1 MDSRE
6 ALREDSATRQAH
18 TDMKDTL
25 GVLLAGGAG
34 ERLFPLTRDRAKPA
48 VPFGGHYRII
58 DITLSNCINSGL
70 RRVFILTQYKALSLN
85 RHIREGWTGIVA
97 QELGE
102 FFELLPPMQR
112 TGANWYMGTADAV
125 YQNIYSIGSE
135 QPKHMIILGG
145 DHIYKMDYSRM
156 LELHKETH
164 AEVTLA
170 TLPVA
175 PEEVSRFG
183 VVDVAANGEIIGFQE
198 KPATTTVRSPF
209 NPDSVEASM
218 GIYIFNTE
226 VLLKALIA
234 DAEDPNS
241 KHDFGH
247 NILPNLLGKKKMM
260 AYTFVDENKQQALYW
275 RDVGTLDS
283 YYDANMDLCSVSPVF
298 NLYDKSWPMRTRV
311 RQYPPA
317 KFVFGEPGRT
327 GMARDSVITAG
338 VIVSGASV
346 SNSVL
351 SQDVRVNSYSEVDA
365 SIIFSHVNI
374 GRHCRIRRAIIDRDV
389 HIPEGTVIGY
399 DPVEDKRRY
408 FVTPSGLTIVTRD
421 ASLFENPV
429 DPEFQERY

>member
-1 MDSRE
+1 
-6 ALREDSATRQAH
+6 
-18 TDMKDTL
+18 
-25 GVLLAGGAG
+25 
-34 ERLFPLTRDRAKPA
+34 
-48 VPFGGHYRII
+48 
-58 DITLSNCINSGL
+58 
-70 RRVFILTQYKALSLN
+70 
-85 RHIREGWTGIVA
+85 
-97 QELGE
+97 
-102 FFELLPPMQR
+102 
-112 TGANWYMGTADAV
+112 
-125 YQNIYSIGSE
+125 
-135 QPKHMIILGG
+135 
-145 DHIYKMDYSRM
+145 MDYSRM

-170 TLPVA
+170 TLPIP
-175 PEEVSRFG
+175 PEDVSRFG
-183 VVDVAANGEIIGFQE
+183 VVDVATNGEIIGFQE

-408 FVTPSGLTIVTRD
+408 FVTPSGLTIVARD

>member
-1 MDSRE
+1 
-6 ALREDSATRQAH
+6 
-18 TDMKDTL
+18 MKDTL

-58 DITLSNCINSGL
+58 DVTLSNCINSGL

-112 TGANWYMGTADAV
+112 TGTNWYMGTADAV

-135 QPKHMIILGG
+135 QPKHMIILSG

-156 LELHKETH
+156 LEYHKETN
-164 AEVTLA
+164 AEATLA
-170 TLPVA
+170 TLPVS
-175 PEEVSRFG
+175 PDEVSRFG
-183 VVDVAANGEIIGFQE
+183 VVDVNSKGEVIGFHE
-198 KPATTTVRSPF
+198 KPATTSFRSPF
-209 NPDSVEASM
+209 KPDSVEASM
-218 GIYIFNTE
+218 GVYIFNTE
-226 VLLKALIA
+226 TLLKALIA

-247 NILPNLLGKKKMM
+247 NILPNMLGKRKMM
-260 AYTFVDENKQQALYW
+260 AYTFVDENKQTALYW

-283 YYDANMDLCSVSPVF
+283 YYEANMDLCSVSPVF
-298 NLYDKSWPMRTRV
+298 NLYDKNWPIRTRV

-317 KFVFGEPGRT
+317 KFVFSEPGRT
-327 GMARDSVITAG
+327 GMAMDSVITAG
-338 VIVSGASV
+338 VIISGAAV

-351 SQDVRVNSYSEVDA
+351 SQDVRVNSYSDVD
-365 SIIFSHVNI
+365 SSVIFSHVNI

-429 DPEFQERY
+429 EPEFGERY

>member
-1 MDSRE
+1 
-6 ALREDSATRQAH
+6 
-18 TDMKDTL
+18 MKDTL

-70 RRVFILTQYKALSLN
+70 RKVFILTQYKALSLN
-85 RHIREGWTGIVA
+85 RHIREGWSGAVA

-102 FFELLPPMQR
+102 FFDLLPPMQR

-135 QPKHMIILGG
+135 QPKYMIILSG

-156 LELHKETH
+156 LEYHQQTN

-170 TLPVA
+170 TLPI
-175 PEEVSRFG
+175 PPDEVSRFG
-183 VVDVAANGEIIGFQE
+183 VVEVAQGGEVLGFQE
-198 KPATTTVRSPF
+198 KPASTSFRSPF
-209 NPDSVEASM
+209 NPNAVDASM
-218 GIYIFNTE
+218 GIYIFNTD
-226 VLLKALIA
+226 VLLKALIL
-234 DAEDPNS
+234 DAEDPES

-247 NILPNLLGKKKMM
+247 NILPAMLGKKKMM
-260 AYTFVDENKQQALYW
+260 AYSFVDENKQQALYW
-275 RDVGTLDS
+275 RDVGTLDA

-298 NLYDKSWPMRTRV
+298 NLYDKDWPIRTRV

-327 GMARDSVITAG
+327 GSATSSIITAG
-338 VIVSGASV
+338 VIISGAQI
-346 SNSVL
+346 SNCIV
-351 SQDVRVNSYSEVDA
+351 SQDVRVNSYSQVDS

-374 GRHCRIRRAIIDRDV
+374 GRHCRIRRAIIDRNV
-389 HIPEGTVIGY
+389 TIPEGTVIGY
-399 DPVEDKRRY
+399 DPVEDKKRY
-408 FVTPSGLTIVTRD
+408 FVTPSGLTIVTRET
-421 ASLFENPV
+421 SLFENPV
-429 DPEFQERY
+429 APDFFQKH

>member
-1 MDSRE
+1 
-6 ALREDSATRQAH
+6 
-18 TDMKDTL
+18 MKDTL

-70 RRVFILTQYKALSLN
+70 RRVYVLTQYKALSLN

-112 TGANWYMGTADAV
+112 TGTNWYMGTADAV

-135 QPKHMIILGG
+135 QPKHMIILSG

-156 LELHKETH
+156 LDYHRENK
-164 AEVTLA
+164 ADVTLA
-170 TLPVA
+170 TIPVA
-175 PEEVSRFG
+175 PDEVSRFG
-183 VVDVAANGEIIGFQE
+183 VVDVGTSGEVQGFLE
-198 KPATTTVRSPF
+198 KPASTTFRSPF
-209 NPDSVEASM
+209 NPDKVEASM
-218 GIYIFNTE
+218 GVYIFNTE
-226 VLLKALIA
+226 ILLKALIA

-247 NILPNLLGKKKMM
+247 NILPNMLGKRKMM
-260 AYTFVDENKQQALYW
+260 AYSFVDENKQTALYW

-283 YYDANMDLCSVSPVF
+283 YYEANMDLCSVTPIF
-298 NLYDKSWPMRTRV
+298 NLYDKSWPIRTRV

-327 GMARDSVITAG
+327 GMAMNSIITAG
-338 VIVSGASV
+338 VIISGGTV

-351 SQDVRVNSYSEVDA
+351 SQDVRVNSYSEIDS
-365 SIIFSHVNI
+365 SIIFSHVQI

-429 DPEFQERY
+429 EPEFGDRY

>member
-1 MDSRE
+1 
-6 ALREDSATRQAH
+6 
-18 TDMKDTL
+18 MKDTL

-112 TGANWYMGTADAV
+112 TGTNWYMGTADAV

-135 QPKHMIILGG
+135 QPKHMIILSG

-156 LELHKETH
+156 LEYHKETH
-164 AEVTLA
+164 ADVTLA
-170 TLPVA
+170 TMPIA
-175 PEEVSRFG
+175 PDEVSRFG
-183 VVDVAANGEIIGFQE
+183 VVDVVMRGELQGFQE
-198 KPATTTVRSPF
+198 KPASTTFRSPF
-209 NPDSVEASM
+209 NPDKVEASM

-226 VLLKALIA
+226 ILLKALIA

-247 NILPNLLGKKKMM
+247 NILPEMLGKKKMM
-260 AYTFVDENKQQALYW
+260 AYSFVDENKQTALYW

-283 YYDANMDLCSVSPVF
+283 YYEANMDLCSVSPVF

-327 GMARDSVITAG
+327 GMAVNSVITAG
-338 VIVSGASV
+338 VIISGASV

-365 SIIFSHVNI
+365 SIIFSHVQI

-429 DPEFQERY
+429 EPEFGDRY

>member
-1 MDSRE
+1 
-6 ALREDSATRQAH
+6 
-18 TDMKDTL
+18 MKDTL

-70 RRVFILTQYKALSLN
+70 RRVYILTQYKALSLN
-85 RHIREGWTGIVA
+85 RHVREGWTGIMA

-112 TGANWYMGTADAV
+112 TGTNWYIGTADAV

-135 QPKHMIILGG
+135 QPAYVIILSG

-156 LELHKETH
+156 LEYHKETK

-170 TLPVA
+170 VLPIS
-175 PEEVSRFG
+175 PEETKQFG
-183 VVDVAANGEIIGFQE
+183 IVEVGQTGEVIGFQE
-198 KPATTTVRSPF
+198 KPVTTTVRSPF
-209 NPDSVEASM
+209 NPNTVDASM
-218 GIYIFNTE
+218 GVYIFDTE
-226 VLLKALIA
+226 VLIKALIA
-234 DAEDPNS
+234 DAEDPDS

-260 AYTFVDENKQQALYW
+260 AYSFVDENKQRALYW
-275 RDVGTLDS
+275 RDVGTLDA
-283 YYDANMDLCSVSPVF
+283 YYEANMDLCSVSPVF
-298 NLYDKSWPMRTRV
+298 NLYDKTWPIRTRV

-327 GMARDSVITAG
+327 GSAVNSIITAG
-338 VIVSGASV
+338 VIISGASV
-346 SNSVL
+346 TNSVL
-351 SQDVRVNSYSEVDA
+351 SQDVRVNSYSEID
-365 SIIFSHVNI
+365 STIIFSHVNI
-374 GRHCRIRRAIIDRDV
+374 GRHCRIRKAILDRDV

-399 DPVEDKRRY
+399 DSVEDKRRY

-429 DPEFQERY
+429 DPEFGERY

>member
-1 MDSRE
+1 
-6 ALREDSATRQAH
+6 
-18 TDMKDTL
+18 MKDTL

-70 RRVFILTQYKALSLN
+70 RKVFIMTQYKALSLN

-102 FFELLPPMQR
+102 FFEIMPPMQR

-135 QPKHMIILGG
+135 QPKYVIILSG

-156 LELHKETH
+156 LDHHVETK

-170 TLPVA
+170 TLPIA
-175 PEEVSRFG
+175 PDEVSRFG
-183 VVDVAANGEIIGFQE
+183 VVEVGPTGEILGFEE
-198 KPATTTVRSPF
+198 KPKSTTFRSPF
-209 NPDSVEASM
+209 NDNAVDASM

-226 VLLKALIA
+226 TLLKELIA
-234 DAEDPNS
+234 DAEDPDS

-247 NILPNLLGKKKMM
+247 NILPNILGKKKMV
-260 AYTFVDENKQQALYW
+260 AYNFVDENRQQALYW

-283 YYDANMDLCSVSPVF
+283 YYDANIDLCSVTPTF
-298 NLYDKSWPMRTRV
+298 NLYDRHWPMRTRV

-327 GMARDSVITAG
+327 GRAVNSVITAG
-338 VIVSGASV
+338 VIISGAEV
-346 SNSVL
+346 MNSVL
-351 SQDVRVNSYSEVDA
+351 SQDVRVNSYSSVDS

-389 HIPEGTVIGY
+389 DIPEGTVIGY

-421 ASLFENPV
+421 RSLFENPV
-429 DPEFQERY
+429 EQDFEDRY